1 MREPT
6 ERELFLQNL
15 LATSAILVYRSAKA
29 MASGNTA
36 EQQLLVIECNQWFS
50 ETRASLLGE
59 ISSEETRRDT
69 STSAR
74 PAEMPGEKWKSPP
87 SETSSFQAGPV
98 SNTETPS
105 TVAGVSSTESPGST
119 IPRKEI
125 SLTPSQ
131 RAAMNFFLMK

>member
-6 ERELFLQNL
+6 DRELYLQNL

-29 MASGNTA
+29 MASGNA
-36 EQQLLVIECNQWFS
+36 QEQQLLVIECNQWFS

-59 ISSEETRRDT
+59 ISSEETRKAT
-69 STSAR
+69 STFVA
-74 PAEMPGEKWKSPP
+74 PAATLGEKWKSP
-87 SETSSFQAGPV
+87 SGETTSSPPGLA

-105 TVAGVSSTESPGST
+105 TVGEVSSTESPGSI
-119 IPRKEI
+119 IPRKET